1 MENKIIIYTDGACK
15 GNPGPGGWGVVII
28 ENSNQTELSGKD
40 EDTTNNIMELTAV
53 IEALLIIKKKSD
65 ITIITDS
72 NGNALKWRVG
82 GIEKSEFIELLS
94 KSNLTYS
101 SQRK

>member
-1 MENKIIIYTDGACK
+1 MKRQEWADDQVMNIVNSEF
-15 GNPGPGGWGVVII
+15 NPISVNVVDPKNEDILVHY
-28 ENSNQTELSGKD
+28 NVSG
-40 EDTTNNIMELTAV
+40 TP
-53 IEALLIIKKKSD
+53 

-94 KSNLTYS
+94 KSNLTYT

>member
-1 MENKIIIYTDGACK
+1 MKRQEWADDQVMNIVNSEF
-15 GNPGPGGWGVVII
+15 NPISVNVVDPK
-28 ENSNQTELSGKD
+28 N
-40 EDTTNNIMELTAV
+40 EDILVHYNVGDTP
-53 IEALLIIKKKSD
+53 
-65 ITIITDS
+65 ITIIADS

-94 KSNLTYS
+94 KSNLTYT

>member
-1 MENKIIIYTDGACK
+1 MKRQEWADDQVMNIVNSEFNSVSVNVVDPKNEDILVHY
-15 GNPGPGGWGVVII
+15 NVGG
-28 ENSNQTELSGKD
+28 TP
-40 EDTTNNIMELTAV
+40 
-53 IEALLIIKKKSD
+53 